1 MSLYLLHPYEFYYI
15 LFVIF
20 VIGACIGSFTNV
32 VILRAFTGESIVLPP
47 SKCPHC
53 KNKLKWYHNIPI
65 FSYLFLRGKCGFC
78 KKKISI
84 QYPIV
89 ELIVALLC
97 VGTFLKYDF
106 TLNSFIL
113 SIVAILCVIFAATDI
128 KEQVIFD
135 GHAYILAGIGLI
147 YNFFDIGKSHLGTY
161 DFSLFAHNLSINKSF
176 IYSILG
182 ILAGAIIM
190 EALAFAGKIFVGQR
204 AFGEGDSYIL
214 SALGAVYRVQ
224 AVPQIL
230 LWAIVIQMIIIFP
243 LFIKNLLAKKEY
255 KIIWAISLFIFTVG
269 LFKLFDSLQL
279 LHNFYILLTAFLL
292 MCICALYACKQ
303 LIQSAKNQNNLTF
316 VPFGP
321 PLVLASLFL
330 MFI

>member
-1 MSLYLLHPYEFYYI
+1 MSLYLLHPFEFYYV

-32 VILRAFTGESIVLPP
+32 VILRAFTGESVVLPP

-78 KKKISI
+78 KEKISI

-89 ELIVALLC
+89 ELLVALLC

-106 TLNSFIL
+106 TLNAFIL
-113 SIVAILCVIFAATDI
+113 SIVAILGVILSTTDI

-135 GHAYILAGIGLI
+135 GHSYVLAGIGLI
-147 YNFFDIGKSHLGTY
+147 YNFFDIGKSHLGVI
-161 DFSLFAHNLSINKSF
+161 DFSLFAHQFSINKSF
-176 IYSILG
+176 VYSILG
-182 ILAGAIIM
+182 LLAGAVIM
-190 EALAFAGKIFVGQR
+190 ELLAFVGKLLVGQR

-214 SALGAVYRVQ
+214 GSLGAVFRLQ

-230 LWAIVIQMIIIFP
+230 IIAIIVQMLLIFP
-243 LFIKNLLAKKEY
+243 LFIKNLFVRKEY
-255 KIIWAISLFIFTVG
+255 KIIGALGCFILSVG
-269 LFKLFDSLQL
+269 LFKLFDSLKL
-279 LHNFYILLTAFLL
+279 LNNFYILLATFLF
-292 MCICALYACKQ
+292 MCVCAVYTCRS
-303 LIQSAKNQNNLTF
+303 LIQSAKNQNSLTF

-321 PLVLASLFL
+321 PLVIAALFL